1 MTSEGMLPENN
12 SETKSEQ
19 RAGPLSHV
27 RVLDLSRIMAG
38 PWASQILADLG
49 ADVIKIERPG
59 VGDDTRGWGPP
70 FLKDTEG
77 KSTRDSGYFLCVNR
91 GKRSVT
97 VDISTPKG
105 QDIIRQLA
113 KTSDIMLENYKVGAL
128 QRYGLAYDDLK
139 KENPSLIYASVTGFG
154 QDGPRA
160 TQAAYDF
167 MIQAMGGLMSVTG
180 EADSNL
186 GGGPQ
191 KVGVPIV
198 DLMTG
203 MYTAV
208 AVLAALAR
216 RAETG
221 DGDYIDLAML
231 DVQLG
236 FLANQSMN
244 YLISGKAP
252 RRNGNS
258 HPNIQ
263 PQNVY
268 PCKGGFIAVAVGNDG
283 QFVKFAQQLG
293 RPEIADDDRFKLNAG
308 RVTNLNELNEI
319 IVTELAK
326 GSMKSWVEKFDAA
339 GVPAGPINTIPEV
352 FEEPQVKHRN
362 MLRELD
368 HPVAGKVPQVVSP
381 MRFRKS
387 PLEFDRPPP
396 VLGQH
401 TEEVLRQLGMDI
413 NTIQRMRGENVI

>member
-1 MTSEGMLPENN
+1 MMSDIENKN
-12 SETKSEQ
+12 SDAGRT
-19 RAGPLSHV
+19 GPLSHV

-49 ADVIKIERPG
+49 ADVIKIERPK

-70 FLKDTEG
+70 FLKDKEG
-77 KSTRDSGYFLCVNR
+77 NATRDSGYYLCVNR

-97 VDISTPKG
+97 VDISKPEG
-105 QDIIRQLA
+105 QAIIKDLA
-113 KTSDIMLENYKVGAL
+113 KTSDILLENYKVGAL
-128 QRYGLAYDDLK
+128 ERYGLTYDDLK
-139 KENPSLIYASVTGFG
+139 DENPGLIYASVTGFG

-160 TQAAYDF
+160 KQAAYDF

-180 EADSNL
+180 EADANP

-208 AVLAALAR
+208 SVLAALAR

-221 DGDYIDLAML
+221 KGDYIDLAML

-236 FLANQSMN
+236 FLANQAMN
-244 YLISGKAP
+244 YMVSGKPP

-268 PCKGGFIAVAVGNDG
+268 PCRDGFIAVAVGNDG
-283 QFVKFAQQLG
+283 QFVKFAEQLG
-293 RPEIADDDRFKLNAG
+293 CPELSEDVRFKLNAS
-308 RVTNLNELNEI
+308 RVVNLVELNEI
-319 IVTELAK
+319 IIARLNTDD
-326 GSMKSWVEKFDAA
+326 MKNWVSKFEMA
-339 GVPAGPINTIPEV
+339 GVPSSPINTIPDV
-352 FEEPQVKHRN
+352 FDEPQVKHRG
-362 MLRELD
+362 MRRDLD
-368 HPVAGKVPQVVSP
+368 HPLAGKVPQVVSP
-381 MRFRKS
+381 MRFRNE
-387 PLEFDRPPP
+387 PLTFNRPPP
-396 VLGQH
+396 VLSQH
-401 TEEVLRQLGMDI
+401 TQEVLEQLGMDSSI
-413 NTIQRMRGENVI
+413 ITDLREKNVI